1 MGRKFLLADDHRIVR
16 ADVKVLLEDTYVGA
30 EVSEAY
36 DGPSVMKKLQEDV
49 YDLIILDIQMPDAD
63 TPEIIRHIK
72 QEMPDTPVLIFSM
85 NSERLYALR
94 MIKAGAKGFISKD
107 APLEELKKAIEAV
120 LAKKRYISE
129 DMAEL
134 LGRQSAHLKA
144 DNPFD
149 TLSSRELEI
158 VNMLL
163 EGKSMT
169 EISKT
174 LDIKMSTASTHKARI
189 FEKLNIT
196 NFFELKELEMIYR
209 GE

>member
-1 MGRKFLLADDHRIVR
+1 
-16 ADVKVLLEDTYVGA
+16 
-30 EVSEAY
+30 
-36 DGPSVMKKLQEDV
+36 
-49 YDLIILDIQMPDAD
+49 
-63 TPEIIRHIK
+63 
-72 QEMPDTPVLIFSM
+72 M

-107 APLEELKKAIEAV
+107 APLDELKRAIEAV
-120 LAKKRYISE
+120 LAKKRYISA

-134 LGRQSAHLKA
+134 LGRQSSHLKA

-169 EISKT
+169 EISKA
-174 LDIKMSTASTHKARI
+174 LDIKMSTASTHKARV